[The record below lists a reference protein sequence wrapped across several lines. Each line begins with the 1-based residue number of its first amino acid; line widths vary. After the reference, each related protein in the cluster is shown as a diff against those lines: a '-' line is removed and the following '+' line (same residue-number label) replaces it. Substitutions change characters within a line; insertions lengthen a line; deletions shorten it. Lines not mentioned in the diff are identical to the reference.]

1 MTRIFFYIVLFLS
14 IAEGTSQDVLTWDDL
29 SDGIFWES
37 HSPNALIPGF
47 EKATFSAKLRALEG
61 KKVSITGYLLVLDG
75 KQSIY
80 LLSKNPMASCF
91 FCGNGGPES
100 IVDLQFDQKVTY
112 AMDALISVEG
122 TFHLNGNDPNTA
134 YYRIENANAVSFK

>member
-1 MTRIFFYIVLFLS
+1 MRLFTLILLFL
-14 IAEGTSQDVLTWDDL
+14 ITHEAKTQNVLTWSDL

-47 EKATFSAKLRALEG
+47 EKATFSAKLRGLEG
-61 KKVSITGYLLVLDG
+61 KKVVITGYLLVLDG
-75 KQSIY
+75 KKSVY
-80 LLSKNPMASCF
+80 LLSQNPMASCF

-100 IVDLQFDQKVTY
+100 IIDLQFTEKPSY

-122 TFHLNGNDPNTA
+122 TFRLNGKDPNA
-134 YYRIENANAVSFK
+134 CYYRIENADALSFK

>member
-1 MTRIFFYIVLFLS
+1 MMLP
-14 IAEGTSQDVLTWDDL
+14 EGNAQTVLTWEDL

-37 HSPNALIPGF
+37 HTPNALVPGF

-75 KQSIY
+75 RQSVF

-100 IVDLQFDQKVTY
+100 IMALNFTKKPSFKMDDL
-112 AMDALISVEG
+112 LSVEG
-122 TFHLNGNDPNTA
+122 TFHMNGTDPNA
-134 YYRIENANAVSFK
+134 SYYRIENADAVSFN